1 MQFFPDPQTFIAIG
15 SLSIKWYAVIILCGA
30 VLAYSFCV
38 KEIKK
43 MGYKAETAEDL
54 FLGCLICGLI
64 GARLWYCA
72 FYNLEYYLA
81 NPLHILYTFEGGLA
95 IQGGLFGGVLF
106 GLWYAHKHKINFM
119 RMADAI
125 VPNVLL
131 AQGIGRWGNF
141 INQEAFGRTVSE
153 SFYRFYPEWF
163 KNQMFIQG
171 AYREPTF
178 FYESVGDILGFIL
191 IVFVYK
197 KFSKPKR
204 GDGVYA
210 YMLWYGAVRLVVEGL
225 RTDSLM
231 LGRLRMAQVISVIFI
246 VVGLL
251 GMLGVFRKLMK
262 NPKPVILFDLDGTL
276 LNTEPAILA
285 SYRELF
291 KKYRTEEEFT
301 RDKQLAVLGPSLKAM
316 FAEYFPDQDA
326 DQLTKEY
333 REHNRAFHAD
343 LVKPMDGAVEM
354 LDYLKAEGYKLGI
367 VSTKIK
373 EMVLLGLTLN
383 QMEGYFDVIIGQDE
397 VKNGK
402 PDPEGIL
409 TACRMMNEGHDSVI
423 YVGDSPMDIQAARNA
438 GVFSVG
444 YLFNPERREQL
455 ENEKPNRIIDDL
467 RQIEILVKEDLTW
480 TSNMM

>member
-1 MQFFPDPQTFIAIG
+1 MSRNRISCKSFPPQ
-15 SLSIKWYAVIILCGA
+15 
-30 VLAYSFCV
+30 SFHKV
-38 KEIKK
+38 SSFE
-43 MGYKAETAEDL
+43 
-54 FLGCLICGLI
+54 

-81 NPLHILYTFEGGLA
+81 NPIHILYTFEGGLA

-153 SFYRFYPEWF
+153 SFYRFFPEWF
-163 KNQMFIQG
+163 KNQMYIQG

-197 KFSKPKR
+197 KYSKPKR
-204 GDGVYA
+204 GDMVYA
-210 YMLWYGAVRLVVEGL
+210 YLLWYGAVRIVVEGL

-231 LGRLRMAQVISVIFI
+231 FGRLRMAQVISVVFI
-246 VVGLL
+246 IVGLL
-251 GMLGVFRKLMK
+251 GMLGVFRKVMK

-276 LNTEPAILA
+276 LNTEPAILK

-301 RDKQLAVLGPSLKAM
+301 RDKQLAVLGPSLQTM
-316 FAEYFPDQDA
+316 FAQYFPEQDTE
-326 DQLTKEY
+326 QLVKEY
-333 REHNRAFHAD
+333 REHNRAAHAD
-343 LVKPMDGAVEM
+343 LVKPMDGAVE
-354 LDYLKAEGYKLGI
+354 LLESLKAQGYKLGI
-367 VSTKIK
+367 VSTKVK

-383 QMEGYFDVIIGQDE
+383 HMDHYFDVIVGHDDVQ
-397 VKNGK
+397 NGK

-409 TACRMMNEGHDSVI
+409 TACRLVNEGHDSVI
-423 YVGDSPMDIQAARNA
+423 YIGDSPMDIQAARNA

-444 YLFNPERREQL
+444 YLFNLERREQL
-455 ENEKPNRIIDDL
+455 EKEKPNRIIDDL
-467 RQIEILVKEDLTW
+467 RQVEALVKEDLAW
-480 TSNMM
+480 TYNMM

>member
-1 MQFFPDPQTFIAIG
+1 
-15 SLSIKWYAVIILCGA
+15 
-30 VLAYSFCV
+30 
-38 KEIKK
+38 
-43 MGYKAETAEDL
+43 
-54 FLGCLICGLI
+54 
-64 GARLWYCA
+64 
-72 FYNLEYYLA
+72 
-81 NPLHILYTFEGGLA
+81 
-95 IQGGLFGGVLF
+95 
-106 GLWYAHKHKINFM
+106 
-119 RMADAI
+119 
-125 VPNVLL
+125 
-131 AQGIGRWGNF
+131 
-141 INQEAFGRTVSE
+141 
-153 SFYRFYPEWF
+153 
-163 KNQMFIQG
+163 
-171 AYREPTF
+171 
-178 FYESVGDILGFIL
+178 
-191 IVFVYK
+191 
-197 KFSKPKR
+197 
-204 GDGVYA
+204 
-210 YMLWYGAVRLVVEGL
+210 
-225 RTDSLM
+225 
-231 LGRLRMAQVISVIFI
+231 MAQVISVIFI

-326 DQLTKEY
+326 DELTKEY

>member
-326 DQLTKEY
+326 DQ
-333 REHNRAFHAD
+333 
-343 LVKPMDGAVEM
+343 
-354 LDYLKAEGYKLGI
+354 
-367 VSTKIK
+367 
-373 EMVLLGLTLN
+373 
-383 QMEGYFDVIIGQDE
+383 
-397 VKNGK
+397 
-402 PDPEGIL
+402 
-409 TACRMMNEGHDSVI
+409 
-423 YVGDSPMDIQAARNA
+423 
-438 GVFSVG
+438 
-444 YLFNPERREQL
+444 
-455 ENEKPNRIIDDL
+455 RIP
-467 RQIEILVKEDLTW
+467 
-480 TSNMM
+480 